1 MNHDVENSTTPLVNH
16 AAWNSTINELKHNQT
31 WLEKFN
37 HGYPKLTMINQ
48 CQQSQPW
55 FKKSQQWFSI
65 VIHSLLNSAMVDHD
79 ATLIFHDIVK
89 SNVVDHGQAWRTKV
103 NRTLKIVNHGLVWW
117 SIV

>member
-1 MNHDVENSTTPLVNH
+1 
-16 AAWNSTINELKHNQT
+16 
-31 WLEKFN
+31 
-37 HGYPKLTMINQ
+37 MINQ

-89 SNVVDHGQAWRTKV
+89 SNVVDHGQA
-103 NRTLKIVNHGLVWW
+103 
-117 SIV
+117 